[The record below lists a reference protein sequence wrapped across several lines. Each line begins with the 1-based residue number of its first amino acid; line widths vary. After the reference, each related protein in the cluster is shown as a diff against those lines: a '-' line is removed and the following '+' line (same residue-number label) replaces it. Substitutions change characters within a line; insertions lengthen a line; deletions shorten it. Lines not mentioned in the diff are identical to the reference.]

1 MGDGRILEV
10 AGLQIVTP
18 RPVFGSS
25 SLMRSRCFM
34 ARSKASRTDF
44 RTEDDRASISFILSS
59 ILLMPKGA
67 ILDLG
72 SHCQL
77 RLLSKKWTR
86 KSFSADLNCIRSP
99 ALRTSNGGW
108 GRSTPLCRHIV
119 FRDLGSMI

>member
-25 SLMRSRCFM
+25 SLTRSRWFM

-59 ILLMPKGA
+59 ILLTPKGA

-72 SHCQL
+72 SHCLMREKTILENVFTCDNSFQD
-77 RLLSKKWTR
+77 LLYNTQNAVQHLFHSLI
-86 KSFSADLNCIRSP
+86 SLNWFCF
-99 ALRTSNGGW
+99 TY
-108 GRSTPLCRHIV
+108 IV
-119 FRDLGSMI
+119 II

>member
-18 RPVFGSS
+18 RPVFGLS
-25 SLMRSRCFM
+25 SLARSRWFM

-59 ILLMPKGA
+59 ILLTPKGA

-72 SHCQL
+72 SHCL
-77 RLLSKKWTR
+77 MREKTILENVFTCDEVEFLSRPFVQDTEC
-86 KSFSADLNCIRSP
+86 SSASLS
-99 ALRTSNGGW
+99 
-108 GRSTPLCRHIV
+108 
-119 FRDLGSMI
+119 